1 MTFHS
6 ISYFRNCASNF
17 VQIHLYDLFSGFLSY
32 QIFVQLSTCSSNFLF
47 NSFVQMSLTSHSVW
61 IFGEAM
67 VMTIQAW
74 SLNVRDFTVP
84 PRERQRQPSLGGL
97 RPLGMAAVAA
107 PSVGT
112 VKSLTFRPHACIVP
126 MPIPADATQ
135 RDVLL
140 IRQRIC
146 NTPLCAEG

>member
-1 MTFHS
+1 
-6 ISYFRNCASNF
+6 
-17 VQIHLYDLFSGFLSY
+17 
-32 QIFVQLSTCSSNFLF
+32 
-47 NSFVQMSLTSHSVW
+47 
-61 IFGEAM
+61 
-67 VMTIQAW
+67 MTIQAW

-126 MPIPADATQ
+126 EQTDTNKPLTCKSYNLRQLMTILGKKPYDNFFPYLPAPRRGVQGGEQVTNFSYRGIDLAG
-135 RDVLL
+135 R
-140 IRQRIC
+140 
-146 NTPLCAEG
+146 N